1 MARAEQEYF
10 KIIRIGWKTLA
21 KRPPDATDSVD
32 SGFFS
37 SQGFILLRSV
47 KHRVRALVPPAIFL
61 AITYYFGWNAIH
73 GKSGL
78 QAQVVQRAE
87 LAQAQ
92 AQFTKTDAER
102 TQWETRIADLSG
114 QSIAPDMLDS
124 QARQVLNLA
133 DPNDLVIDL
142 SPGHGKE

>member
-1 MARAEQEYF
+1 MA
-10 KIIRIGWKTLA
+10 
-21 KRPPDATDSVD
+21 
-32 SGFFS
+32 
-37 SQGFILLRSV
+37 
-47 KHRVRALVPPAIFL
+47 PPAIFL

-78 QAQVVQRAE
+78 EAQAIQRAE

-92 AQFTKTDAER
+92 LGISADGCQRA
-102 TQWETRIADLSG
+102 QWETRIADLSG
-114 QSIAPDMLDS
+114 QSIAPDMLDG

-142 SPGHGKE
+142 SQNKAGE